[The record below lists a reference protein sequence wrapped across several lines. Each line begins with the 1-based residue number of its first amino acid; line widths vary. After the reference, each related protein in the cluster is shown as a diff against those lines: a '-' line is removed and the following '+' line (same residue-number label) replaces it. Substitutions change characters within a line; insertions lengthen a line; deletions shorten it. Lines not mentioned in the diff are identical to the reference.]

1 MSELRAARLPLESH
15 DLDRLVRR
23 VALADWLVLAL
34 VLAYQLVPAPHKIPL
49 PLAVA
54 VALYAAASAAV
65 RLPRFT
71 RAYPTLALEAEAWA
85 MIAFITAASWWSGGA
100 DSPLE
105 SLYLLPIVL
114 AALVLRASRLGFAL
128 FGVAVAYLTVVSFGR
143 AAALPPLALGARML
157 VAMGPLVLAAW
168 LTSQLGNATLSAR
181 RRAAELADGD
191 ALTGLATRRVFLESL
206 KHEFGDSNRR
216 DQTCAV
222 LVIDLDG
229 SRRINELYGH
239 EAGNAALRLVAEALK
254 RTIRDTDVAARAGG
268 DEFAVLLRGAT
279 AATSQVAAQRIRH
292 AINTTTVETGARVLR
307 CSVSIG
313 VAAAPR
319 DGRDAA
325 ALLATAERRLDQDRE
340 LRRGA
345 ASAALQA

>member
-1 MSELRAARLPLESH
+1 VSEPRSVSVPLDSH
-15 DLDRLVRR
+15 DLNGLVRR
-23 VALADWLVLAL
+23 VAFADVLVLAL
-34 VLAYQLVPAPHKIPL
+34 VLAYQIFTPSHRVGMPL
-49 PLAVA
+49 GVA
-54 VALYAAASAAV
+54 MVLFVAAGTAV
-65 RLPRFT
+65 RLPKFT
-71 RAYPTLALEAEAWA
+71 RAYPTLALEAQAWA
-85 MIAFITAASWWSGGA
+85 MIGFITAASWFSGGA
-100 DSPLE
+100 DSPLD

-128 FGVAVAYLTVVSFGR
+128 FGVAVACLTVVSFSRG
-143 AAALPPLALGARML
+143 AALPPAAVGARLLL
-157 VAMGPLVLAAW
+157 VLAPLVLVAW
-168 LTSQLGNATLSAR
+168 LTAQLGNATLSAR
-181 RRAAELADGD
+181 RRAAALVDGD

-206 KHEFGDSNRR
+206 QREFGDSNRR
-216 DQTCAV
+216 DQACAV

-239 EAGNAALRLVAEALK
+239 EAGNAALRLVAEALR

-292 AINTTTVETGARVLR
+292 AVNTTTLEAGARVLR

-313 VAAAPR
+313 AAAAPR

-345 ASAALQA
+345 ANAALQA